1 VRKSKT
7 SEASSETPEKQE
19 APKLRKMYVLKFNSP
34 ILPYAKFPLTQ
45 NKYIQEFLK
54 MYEADKHKVDQVIG
68 VHFPQNNNSLAK
80 DTVGI
85 EVFISKKNNLT
96 MIESASSARYRI
108 ESYDQ
113 VTNFCEA
120 APFEDMP
127 LTETFG
133 TEVGKDKTSQV
144 NLNQKDLLSSELF
157 ELKNLWFT
165 YNKKINQLL
174 MILPQEVLNRYDM
187 VVKSL
192 QPPVFDSEKYNP
204 ETEYLDIFNE
214 VVFKMGQFYF
224 AVFQAIFSKDN
235 ESMRPML
242 TSFLQTKD
250 PVHRSRKLINLYDE
264 MHHII
269 DKKLYYVQKT
279 SEEFKERS
287 KTSLLEHAYQRVLED
302 NKKSDKSK
310 YQEMLD

>member
-1 VRKSKT
+1 MTLK
-7 SEASSETPEKQE
+7 
-19 APKLRKMYVLKFNSP
+19 KMYVLKFNSP

-54 MYEADKHKVDQVIG
+54 MYEQDKDKVEHVIG

-85 EVFISKKNNLT
+85 EIIISKKNNLT
-96 MIESASSARYRI
+96 VIESVSSARYRVD
-108 ESYDQ
+108 SYDQ
-113 VTNFCEA
+113 TSNFCLAES
-120 APFEDMP
+120 FTDMA
-127 LTETFG
+127 LNETFG
-133 TEVGKDKTSQV
+133 TPVGKDKTSDV
-144 NLNQKDLLSSELF
+144 KLHQKDLLSSELF
-157 ELKNLWFT
+157 ELKNLWFQ

-192 QPPVFDSEKYNP
+192 LPPVFDGEKYPP
-204 ETEYLDIFNE
+204 ETEFLEIFNE

-242 TSFLQTKD
+242 TSFLQTRD

-264 MHHII
+264 MH
-269 DKKLYYVQKT
+269 
-279 SEEFKERS
+279 
-287 KTSLLEHAYQRVLED
+287 
-302 NKKSDKSK
+302 
-310 YQEMLD
+310 

>member
-1 VRKSKT
+1 MLQQIQFRAFASIKKNDDDVPPEKKPRTRAAKKTIDLETVEAVEIAKPKRVRKSKT
-7 SEASSETPEKQE
+7 EGKERSEKQ
-19 APKLRKMYVLKFNSP
+19 PQQPTKKMYVLKFNSP

-54 MYEADKHKVDQVIG
+54 MYEADQHKVDQVIG

-85 EVFISKKNNLT
+85 EVFITKKNNLT
-96 MIESASSARYRI
+96 MIESASSARYRVD
-108 ESYDQ
+108 SYDQ
-113 VTNFCEA
+113 STNFCEA
-120 APFEDMP
+120 ALFEDLP

-144 NLNQKDLLSSELF
+144 TLNQKDLLSSELF

-165 YNKKINQLL
+165 YNKRINQLL

-192 QPPVFDSEKYNP
+192 QPPVFDSEKYSP
-204 ETEYLDIFNE
+204 ETEYLEIFNE

-242 TSFLQTKD
+242 TSFL
-250 PVHRSRKLINLYDE
+250 
-264 MHHII
+264 
-269 DKKLYYVQKT
+269 
-279 SEEFKERS
+279 
-287 KTSLLEHAYQRVLED
+287 
-302 NKKSDKSK
+302 
-310 YQEMLD
+310 